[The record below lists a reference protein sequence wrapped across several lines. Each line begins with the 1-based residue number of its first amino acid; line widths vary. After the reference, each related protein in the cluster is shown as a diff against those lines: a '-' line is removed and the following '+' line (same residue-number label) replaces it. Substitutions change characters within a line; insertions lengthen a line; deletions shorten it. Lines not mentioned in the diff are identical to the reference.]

1 MKSELEMESEKSPE
15 QIERE
20 IDAQRAS
27 IGNIVDK
34 LESKFTP
41 GQIIDQ
47 AWGLMQNNGSAFIG
61 NLGTSVRNNPVPVVL
76 TSIGLLWMM
85 MSQNRP
91 PVPQPVYRTDVDD
104 KKGEWG
110 EGIADG
116 LDSARDSLH
125 QTTDSLKEGYQSLK
139 EKAGQLGDNVSA
151 ASENFSHTLHDAGD
165 RLNRRTQVVGQQFK
179 QLLQEQPLVVAAAG
193 IALGALIG
201 AALPATTSEQR
212 YIGHT
217 SAGLVDK
224 VMSSMNAW
232 PGIRSA
238 YDIIDHWYFKQSE
251 LLRSEPIMGRAY
263 DETSL
268 FCKREASHKGYR
280 KALLFSVRTPYIF
293 AVFWL
298 IVGIWSVAIQF
309 TNTFDYQKNLVK
321 DIPTAM

>member
-91 PVPQPVYRTDVDD
+91 PVPQPVYRTGADD

-165 RLNRRTQVVGQQFK
+165 RLNRRTQVVGQQFN

-201 AALPATTSEQR
+201 AALPATTTEQR
-212 YIGHT
+212 YMGRT

-224 VMSSMNAW
+224 VKKQAQEGYEAVRDTVTRTTEQENGQGSTASD
-232 PGIRSA
+232 GRSA
-238 YDIIDHWYFKQSE
+238 SDPSADLSQG
-251 LLRSEPIMGRAY
+251 LG
-263 DETSL
+263 TS
-268 FCKREASHKGYR
+268 
-280 KALLFSVRTPYIF
+280 
-293 AVFWL
+293 
-298 IVGIWSVAIQF
+298 
-309 TNTFDYQKNLVK
+309 
-321 DIPTAM
+321 